1 MPRAVYDEPVIARR
15 EPRPALRDV
24 VARLPLAPGV
34 YRFRDADGDV
44 LYLGRAVSLRR
55 RVASYWGDLR
65 DRAHLAPMVARAAR
79 LEAVVCD
86 SAHEAAWLERNLL
99 RERLPPWNRSP
110 SGGQEAEVWI
120 RLSES
125 PRAPGV
131 RVVHQ
136 PPEPPEPPQPP
147 RPPELSEPPELPEPP
162 EPARPPLPA
171 RRTSGARHFGPY
183 LGGRK
188 VRLAVSGL
196 CRALPLAYAG
206 SDPSGA
212 HADIARV
219 LGVSAA
225 DRAGLVRMAADVLDR
240 DPVAVASLRGQLRA
254 RRDAAAS
261 ALAFE
266 YAARLHEEIEALDW
280 VTAEQKVTRPSA
292 ATFDACGWAEGT
304 LVRFAVRG
312 GRLTGWTQRA
322 CGEAS
327 ARRHLGETP
336 GEWAGFARR
345 NAELAARLAD

>member
-1 MPRAVYDEPVIARR
+1 MSAPSQA
-15 EPRPALRDV
+15 
-24 VARLPLAPGV
+24 ARLPLSPGV
-34 YRFRDADGDV
+34 YRFRDAVGDV

-55 RVASYWGDLR
+55 RVVSYWGDLR
-65 DRAHLAPMVARAAR
+65 DRAHLSPMVARIAR
-79 LEAVVCD
+79 VEAVVCD

-99 RERLPPWNRSP
+99 RDWLPPWNRSP
-110 SGGQEAEVWI
+110 SGGQEVEVWI
-120 RLSES
+120 RLSDS
-125 PRAPGV
+125 ARAPGL

-136 PPEPPEPPQPP
+136 PG
-147 RPPELSEPPELPEPP
+147 L
-162 EPARPPLPA
+162 A
-171 RRTSGARHFGPY
+171 GRHFGPY

-206 SDPSGA
+206 SDPAGA
-212 HADIARV
+212 RGDIARA

-225 DRAGLVRMAADVLDR
+225 DRAALARTAAAVLDR
-240 DPVAVASLRGQLRA
+240 DPLAVADLRRQLCA

-266 YAARLHEEIEALDW
+266 FAARLHEEIEALDW
-280 VTAEQKVTRPSA
+280 VTAEQKVTTSSPAS
-292 ATFDACGWAEGT
+292 FDVYGWADGT
-304 LVRFAVRG
+304 LVQFAVRG

-327 ARRHLGETP
+327 SRRHLGETP

-345 NAELAARLAD
+345 NAELAARLASED